1 MSLETMES
9 KYSYGMLSE
18 NTVLVFIKNFVR
30 FFKTYPEIRSQY
42 FVFLNN
48 LSEEEMRISPRLQSH
63 ASGVVLGITQ
73 IINGLENP
81 VQIFSFQTLP
91 SNTTIIILFDSQLL
105 QLVVAEV
112 ANKFA
117 KSHFCRGVRD
127 TNVRLLTKI
136 VMDYLQVQSKL
147 IE

>member
-18 NTVLVFIKNFVR
+18 NTILVFIENFIR

-81 VQIFSFQTLP
+81 VQILVFRRC
-91 SNTTIIILFDSQLL
+91 L
-105 QLVVAEV
+105 QIPQSSYYLTHNCCSLWWLKLQINLQSHISAE
-112 ANKFA
+112 
-117 KSHFCRGVRD
+117 
-127 TNVRLLTKI
+127 
-136 VMDYLQVQSKL
+136 
-147 IE
+147 E

>member
-18 NTVLVFIKNFVR
+18 NTILVFIENFVR

-81 VQIFSFQTLP
+81 VQTLVFRRCLQ
-91 SNTTIIILFDSQLL
+91 SN
-105 QLVVAEV
+105 
-112 ANKFA
+112 
-117 KSHFCRGVRD
+117 KSRRPGGCD
-127 TNVRLLTKI
+127 L
-136 VMDYLQVQSKL
+136 
-147 IE
+147 